1 MWNMYSGINILRNER
16 RLQFKG
22 NIVADV
28 LTADQLCIIP
38 WDAASAMLLQAIV
51 NLFRYG
57 KKWP

>member
-1 MWNMYSGINILRNER
+1 MCSGINILRNKQ

-38 WDAASAMLLQAIV
+38 
-51 NLFRYG
+51 
-57 KKWP
+57 